1 MRVLNTLRTFE
12 KFFRLKK
19 DLQIGFINNQDKNF
33 KLYFLILGHTNR
45 WNLCLKQIISRNT
58 DNRILIYSN
67 AENKLHFSLRESV
80 IFSKKLRSFL
90 WKGIW
95 RFWDLNLPVVFKR
108 NENLRL
114 FSERFEWMPVAFIS
128 HCIYQSLSEKN
139 SSSHIKVNSCF
150 VPINPIAKLKILTIS
165 VTISFLQLYLIER

>member
-12 KFFRLKK
+12 KFFRLKT

-80 IFSKKLRSFL
+80 IFSKKLASFL

-95 RFWDLNLPVVFKR
+95 RFWAQREFAPVFREV
-108 NENLRL
+108 
-114 FSERFEWMPVAFIS
+114 WMSANS
-128 HCIYQSLSEKN
+128 IYQSLHLSVAVWK
-139 SSSHIKVNSCF
+139 
-150 VPINPIAKLKILTIS
+150 KLKLPH
-165 VTISFLQLYLIER
+165 